1 MIPIPAFFEFECPVK
16 THCGHRALDHMPFEL
31 RAMDVAKPLLIG
43 DAAASHAKRWRPV
56 VNAFRDAQM
65 TIGVVEAIPTDDPQT
80 IVRQLAAI
88 YRDKDC
94 DAIVAVGQGPFIDMA
109 KWLNLAVSTGEETL
123 DAFTSGQAI
132 PRTIKPLAVIPSAA
146 ADSYEVSGLLRTGNE
161 AVASV
166 NLMPQ
171 LIFIDPRSVGQPDDI
186 AMAETGLMAL
196 VNGVE
201 TFFRTHANPMTAVY
215 ARTATRLA
223 LDALHQLSGRDERRD
238 DLAWTVAHAAALGGC
253 ALGCDPCS
261 TTHTI
266 GQAIAAGGK
275 ISAAQATGVVLSYA
289 LEHRAIANNLDS
301 DALWGLLCDGD
312 HYARTPDGQRV
323 STAFFFLRNLLND
336 LFDRTDGLIR
346 RTLQDAGLTREELQ
360 DVTVMPD
367 PLAEEGESG
376 THATIM
382 AHAWDGRPLR

>member
-43 DAAASHAKRWRPV
+43 DVPASHAKRWHPV

-65 TIGVVEAIPTDDPQT
+65 TIGVVEEIPTDDPQA

-123 DAFTSGQAI
+123 DAFISGQAI

-146 ADSYEVSGLLRTGNE
+146 ADGYEVSGLLRTGNE

-186 AMAETGLMAL
+186 KMAETGLMSL

-238 DLAWTVAHAAALGGC
+238 DLAWTVAHAAALSGC
-253 ALGCDPCS
+253 ALGCGPCS
-261 TTHTI
+261 TTHAI

-312 HYARTPDGQRV
+312 HYARTPDGQRG
-323 STAFFFLRNLLND
+323 SAAFFFLRNLLND
-336 LFDRTDGLIR
+336 LFDRTDGQIR
-346 RTLQDAGLTREELQ
+346 RTLQDAGLTHEELQ
-360 DVTVMPD
+360 DVTVLPD

>member
-43 DAAASHAKRWRPV
+43 DVPASHAKRWRPV
-56 VNAFRDAQM
+56 VNAFRDSQM
-65 TIGVVEAIPTDDPQT
+65 TIGVVEEIPTDDPQA

-109 KWLNLAVSTGEETL
+109 KWLNLVVSTGEETL
-123 DAFTSGQAI
+123 DAITSGQAI

-146 ADSYEVSGLLRTGNE
+146 ADGYEVSGLLRTGNE

-186 AMAETGLMAL
+186 AMAETALMAL
-196 VNGVE
+196 THGVE
-201 TFFRTHANPMTAVY
+201 TFFRSDANPMTAVY

-223 LDALHQLSGRDERRD
+223 LDALHQLSGIGERGS
-238 DLAWTVAHAAALGGC
+238 DLAWTVAQAAALGGC
-253 ALGCDPCS
+253 ALGCGPCS
-261 TTHTI
+261 TTHAI

-275 ISAAQATGVVLSYA
+275 ISAAQAAGVVLSYA
-289 LEHRAIANNLDS
+289 LEHRAIANNLDN

-312 HYARTPDGQRV
+312 HYARTPDSQRG
-323 STAFFFLRNLLND
+323 SAAFYFLRSLLND
-336 LFDRTDGLIR
+336 LFDRTDGQIR

-360 DVTVMPD
+360 DVTVLPD
-367 PLAEEGESG
+367 PLAEEGDTG
-376 THATIM
+376 DYATIM